1 MIKPDNLNTQDIYN
15 SNMIKSGR
23 ITFTYSFK
31 DAILII
37 MAMPLGIIL
46 GIIIGY
52 LIGNFIL

>member
-1 MIKPDNLNTQDIYN
+1 MTKSNNLNMQDVCN
-15 SNMIKSGR
+15 SDFIKSGK
-23 ITFTYSFK
+23 ITFTYPFRDS
-31 DAILII
+31 ILII

>member
-1 MIKPDNLNTQDIYN
+1 MTKPDNLNTQDVCN
-15 SNMIKSGR
+15 SNLWKSGR
-23 ITFTYSFK
+23 IRFAPTFR